1 MRVLAWILAL
11 FLLVAG
17 IWGFF
22 SPVVFMF
29 FTTNFVHACIEAL
42 LGLIGLGAARRH
54 ARGYLLWV
62 GALLLLVGIVYFV
75 PVASLYVTGQRMT
88 TDALRGGQSIEQ
100 PQQLPR
106 VRAAPVV
113 VQGGRELGAV
123 RH

>member
-1 MRVLAWILAL
+1 MRALAWILAL

-29 FTTNFVHACIEAL
+29 FTTNFVHACIEVL
-42 LGLIGLGAARRH
+42 LGLIGLAAARRH

-75 PVASLYVTGQRMT
+75 PVASLYVTGLLAVNTYLAAFNIIVGGICMIV
-88 TDALRGGQSIEQ
+88 ALSERRE
-100 PQQLPR
+100 P
-106 VRAAPVV
+106 APV
-113 VQGGRELGAV
+113 R
-123 RH
+123 